1 MAKIEFENKQA
12 LNENPS
18 VPDINKVKDSD
29 LNIIKQVGNQILT
42 TLGLYTDNWI
52 VGDSLHEDEY
62 EIGDIV
68 VYDNRLFENLT
79 GNNTTTTPDQDTTNW
94 QEIYILVD

>member
-1 MAKIEFENKQA
+1 MALINFTDKVA
-12 LNENPS
+12 LNDNPN

-52 VGDSLHEDEY
+52 VGDDLHEDEY
-62 EIGDIV
+62 AAGDIV

-94 QEIYILVD
+94 QEIYILVN